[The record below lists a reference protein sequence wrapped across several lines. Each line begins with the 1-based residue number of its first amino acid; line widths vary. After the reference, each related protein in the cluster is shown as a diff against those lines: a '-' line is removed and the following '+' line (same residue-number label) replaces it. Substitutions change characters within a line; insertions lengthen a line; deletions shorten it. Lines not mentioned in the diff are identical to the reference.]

1 MERRAEQ
8 KDELCRTQKK
18 KKSPTPFPPQLMAKR
33 KQCVCSYFT
42 PHALPLHFSI
52 ILICCS
58 ADLDKV
64 TNTPTT
70 GHTCKIQS
78 VISRWE
84 LHHPDFTWQSRRS
97 PDEQPFRAV
106 CVVSQRMG
114 TPLRDC
120 TTCAHVCA
128 LFLFTGRLAQNNL

>member
-1 MERRAEQ
+1 MGSVEHRR
-8 KDELCRTQKK
+8 KK
-18 KKSPTPFPPQLMAKR
+18 KKSLHPPPTAIDGQKEATCPLLFHSSCPP
-33 KQCVCSYFT
+33 
-42 PHALPLHFSI
+42 PHFSI

-70 GHTCKIQS
+70 GHTCRIQS

-97 PDEQPFRAV
+97 PDEEPFRAV

-114 TPLRDC
+114 TLLRDC
-120 TTCAHVCA
+120 GKCAHVCT
-128 LFLFTGRLAQNNL
+128 LFLFTGRLAQKNL